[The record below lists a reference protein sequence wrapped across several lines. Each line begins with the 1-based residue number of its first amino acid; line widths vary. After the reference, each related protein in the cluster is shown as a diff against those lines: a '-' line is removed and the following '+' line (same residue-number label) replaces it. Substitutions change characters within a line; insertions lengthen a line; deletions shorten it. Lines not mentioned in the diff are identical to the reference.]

1 MFLPSPCASL
11 SRCGAPQLPDALGW
25 AGTARRVFTAW
36 HRRFQPR
43 TLPSPASP
51 YSDWEA
57 PCVPREFAS
66 GLASFLLP
74 PPASGAGTGDSGL
87 RKEPPFESGGRPR
100 PGRLAHPG
108 LGAHGASSAVDLHS
122 PPQRPMLDVGF
133 SFPFGVVTDWLFS
146 PSASPLDGQRWAG
159 PGLGIS
165 APSLWRGGASPSDLC
180 SAAAFYAV
188 QLPCS

>member
-1 MFLPSPCASL
+1 MRRS
-11 SRCGAPQLPDALGW
+11 SRTPW
-25 AGTARRVFTAW
+25 AGPARLGGYSPPGTGVSNPGHYQARL
-36 HRRFQPR
+36 PP
-43 TLPSPASP
+43 TLTR
-51 YSDWEA
+51 EA

-74 PPASGAGTGDSGL
+74 PPASGAGSGDSRL

-108 LGAHGASSAVDLHS
+108 LGAHGASSAVDLQS

-133 SFPFGVVTDWLFS
+133 SFPFGVMTDCLFS
-146 PSASPLDGQRWAG
+146 PSASPLDGQRRAG

-165 APSLWRGGASPSDLC
+165 APSLWRGSASPSDLC